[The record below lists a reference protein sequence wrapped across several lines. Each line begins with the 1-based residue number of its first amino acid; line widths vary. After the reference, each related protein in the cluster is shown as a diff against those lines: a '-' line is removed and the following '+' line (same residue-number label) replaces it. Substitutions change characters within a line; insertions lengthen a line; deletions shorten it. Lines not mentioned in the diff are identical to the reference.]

1 MRKLLLLAL
10 LYRKRERPRAS
21 PLARGGSRI
30 QIQVVW
36 PQFILWKM
44 PPYLLRV
51 ATLHH
56 CQGELKCMLLDPTPD
71 WTNENLPFHKLAGYL
86 CASWSLGDARLHFT
100 LFLKGSS
107 KQPKV
112 LPSNSRCTGWGRW
125 NRPQIRKGFQKWQ
138 TWVASQDAVSGLAPR
153 LTEWESCGWNLGN
166 LHLTWWFRCS
176 LKSGTTIPPS
186 KVQGKN
192 QSRTPPSFLLF
203 LWPQSWGPERNI
215 SNRLNNWQSDN
226 EELNLAPLCALI

>member
-71 WTNENLPFHKLAGYL
+71 WTNENLPFHKLAGDL

-107 KQPKV
+107 KQPKQS
-112 LPSNSRCTGWGRW
+112 PA
-125 NRPQIRKGFQKWQ
+125 FQQPLHWLREMKQ
-138 TWVASQDAVSGLAPR
+138 TTDKERISKVA
-153 LTEWESCGWNLGN
+153 NLGCFSRFSFWSCPETYWVWV
-166 LHLTWWFRCS
+166 LWVESW
-176 LKSGTTIPPS
+176 KSAFNMVIQMLSEVRDHYSP
-186 KVQGKN
+186 
-192 QSRTPPSFLLF
+192 
-203 LWPQSWGPERNI
+203 
-215 SNRLNNWQSDN
+215 
-226 EELNLAPLCALI
+226 